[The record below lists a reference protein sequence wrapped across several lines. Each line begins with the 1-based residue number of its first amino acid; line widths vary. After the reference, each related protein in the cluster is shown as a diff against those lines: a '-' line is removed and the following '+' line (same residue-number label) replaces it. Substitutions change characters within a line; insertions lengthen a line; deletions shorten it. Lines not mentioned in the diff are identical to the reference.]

1 MTEPESNSDD
11 VFDVDAI
18 RRYVELMQEHDLT
31 EIHLRQGKQQIRLRR
46 GATDQLTAVPMPVQ
60 PAAIASTHSAQISPP
75 SVAPEKPADEE
86 NITRICSPMVGTF
99 YSRPNPESPT
109 FVNVGDHVGP
119 ETTVC
124 VIEAMKVFNEIPAE
138 VTGRIIAVLAD
149 NEETVDVGK
158 PLYKVDTSG

>member
-1 MTEPESNSDD
+1 MTEPESSSDD

-60 PAAIASTHSAQISPP
+60 PAAIAPTPPAQISLP
-75 SVAPEKPADEE
+75 SAAPEKPADEE
-86 NITRICSPMVGTF
+86 NITFIRSPMVGTF
-99 YSRPNPESPT
+99 YSQPNSESPT

-124 VIEAMKVFNEIPAE
+124 IIEAMKVFNEIPAE
-138 VTGRIIAVLAD
+138 VTGRIVAVLAD